1 MVQPFRDVF
10 CIDPRRWG
18 DPAVKCGGTTS
29 GTPSIEQPLHT
40 AKAAQHSRFL
50 PRPPPPTSSHH
61 APTFPSRCCTSV
73 RPATSTTL
81 SLSLSLQMLHL
92 RPAMVA
98 MRLRSTA
105 AAAAMTNAE
114 VYSAVADH
122 IAERV
127 LLRPPLRRLIVRAFG
142 SDDESWKTNFSH
154 APLNL
159 VRAVLSSLFTLN
171 ACFVCIVTTLCTHFT
186 RNIYIYIYLQMSC
199 RNRFWRC

>member
-1 MVQPFRDVF
+1 MVQPFCEVI

-40 AKAAQHSRFL
+40 AKAHSRSFLVLRLPPLLTTHQLFPPAAARPYDPL
-50 PRPPPPTSSHH
+50 PRL
-61 APTFPSRCCTSV
+61 
-73 RPATSTTL
+73 L

-122 IAERV
+122 IAERAP
-127 LLRPPLRRLIVRAFG
+127 LRPPLRRHIVRAFG
-142 SDDESWKTNFSH
+142 SDDESWKTNFSR
-154 APLNL
+154 APVNL
-159 VRAVLSSLFTLN
+159 VRAVLSSLFMLN
-171 ACFVCIVTTLCTHFT
+171 VFRVYCHYIMHSLYAKY
-186 RNIYIYIYLQMSC
+186 IYIYIFKC
-199 RNRFWRC
+199 HVV